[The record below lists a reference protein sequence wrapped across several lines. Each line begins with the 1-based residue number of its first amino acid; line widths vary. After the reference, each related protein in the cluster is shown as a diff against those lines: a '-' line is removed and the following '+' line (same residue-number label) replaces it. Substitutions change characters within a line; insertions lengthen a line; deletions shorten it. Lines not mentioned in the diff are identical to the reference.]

1 MKSTFLKLFSLLL
14 VSSFLLTSCEE
25 EEEPITG
32 TAPTITLTDG
42 EGNVGSTFLPEE
54 EISFTFMVA
63 RGTSD
68 MNSIQVNENGNAIPE
83 NSGRI
88 EFNDTIPNANP
99 ALLFGDDETGFTLK
113 VSIVTNTTPGTY
125 DIDFVVTDSN
135 SPTPR
140 SETYTIEYSVAEP
153 NLEEMTGILFNAGGP
168 SGTGGLNLNTGEGTG
183 SMDPDAHIKDRG
195 IDINLPQDENWRQK
209 IVPITANGVTLR
221 ILSNEVDYENVQY
234 SNQLEDLYNAG
245 TEVGDLGTT
254 EKNVVGDTFIAKQ
267 GDDYWIFIIRNVT
280 ITPGMDNSD
289 NYELDIK
296 KQ

>member
-14 VSSFLLTSCEE
+14 VSSFLLTSCGE

-32 TAPTITLTDG
+32 TGPTITLTDG
-42 EGNVGSTFLPEE
+42 EGNVGSTFSPNE

-68 MNSIQVNENGNAIPE
+68 MNSVQVNENGNAIAE

-88 EFNDTIPNANP
+88 EFNDTIPSANP

-125 DIDFVVTDSN
+125 DIDFIVTDSN

-140 SETYTIEYSVAEP
+140 SETYTIEYIVAEP
-153 NLEEMTGILFNAGGP
+153 NLEELTGVLFNQAGP
-168 SGTGGLNLNTGEGTG
+168 SGTGGLNLDTGEGTG
-183 SMDPDAHIKDRG
+183 SSDPTAHIRDRG
-195 IDINLPQDENWRQK
+195 NEDDNTSTIWIQK
-209 IVPITANGVTLR
+209 IVPITGNQVSLR
-221 ILSNEVDYENVQY
+221 YLSDEVNYDDVQY
-234 SNQLEDLYNAG
+234 SNQLEDLYNGG
-245 TEVGDLGTT
+245 TEVGSEGTA

-280 ITPGMDNSD
+280 ITSGNDNTD

>member
-42 EGNVGSTFLPEE
+42 EGNVGSTFSPNE

-68 MNSIQVNENGNAIPE
+68 MNSVQVNENGNAIAE

-88 EFNDTIPNANP
+88 EFNDTIPSANP

-125 DIDFVVTDSN
+125 DIDFIVTDSN

-140 SETYTIEYSVAEP
+140 SETYTIEYIVAEP
-153 NLEEMTGILFNAGGP
+153 NLELIEGVLFNAGGP
-168 SGTGGLNLNTGEGTG
+168 QGTGGLDLNTGEGTG
-183 SMDPDAHIKDRG
+183 SADGHIRDLGLDQSLPD
-195 IDINLPQDENWRQK
+195 DENWIQK
-209 IVPITANGVTLR
+209 IVPVVNAQRTVTLSY
-221 ILSNEVDYENVQY
+221 LSDEVNFDDVQY
-234 SNQLEDLYNAG
+234 TNQLADLYDGG
-245 TEVGDLGTT
+245 TEVDQSGTAN
-254 EKNVVGDTFIAKQ
+254 KNVVGDTFIAKE
-267 GDDYWIFIIRNVT
+267 GDDYWIFIIREVN
-280 ITPGMDNSD
+280 ITPDDNED
-289 NYELDIK
+289 NYVIDIK
-296 KQ
+296 Q